1 MGKGQKSRN
10 SSKKRFKDTFFF
22 ANLKTKFFA
31 QNCSIFLPGFSCSL
45 ILDKM
50 PPLVEEAHPML
61 MFASSAFKP
70 LEQLELASLP
80 RKSKPF
86 LKEGVKMG
94 VQLFF

>member
-1 MGKGQKSRN
+1 MDKGQKSRN

-22 ANLKTKFFA
+22 ANLKTKSFA

-86 LKEGVKMG
+86 LKGRSKNGCTAV
-94 VQLFF
+94 F